1 MKKRKR
7 NSAVE
12 KTKILCD
19 YIENNMSI
27 SSVCEKYQITQK
39 IKVFSI
45 NLNYYFKFQNK
56 LFFAIKI
63 RFIILHC
70 IILTFVNCLLLKCN

>member
-45 NLNYYFKFQNK
+45 NLNYYFKF
-56 LFFAIKI
+56 KI
-63 RFIILHC
+63 
-70 IILTFVNCLLLKCN
+70 NYSLLLKLDLLFCIALY